1 MVMQE
6 DNSYVDGKEAYN
18 HSIEARTPAK
28 GDVPQNPQNSDT
40 SFKKVVNAAVLI
52 VLVILVILA
61 MFSFFFNMQE
71 AIAAL
76 INPKYQALV
85 QALFSLL
92 VLVIGIYTIKRFLSN
107 KN

>member
-1 MVMQE
+1 MAKQE
-6 DNSYVDGKEAYN
+6 ESPYVEKKDEDL
-18 HSIEARTPAK
+18 HTVEVRTPAK
-28 GDVPQNPQNSDT
+28 GDFPQNSDAPL
-40 SFKKVVNAAVLI
+40 KKLVNAAVLI
-52 VLVILVILA
+52 VLVILVIIA

-92 VLVIGIYTIKRFLSN
+92 VLVLGIYTIKRFLSN
-107 KN
+107 KS

>member
-1 MVMQE
+1 MVKREENAFVEEKEE
-6 DNSYVDGKEAYN
+6 DR
-18 HSIEARTPAK
+18 HSVEVRTPAK
-28 GDVPQNPQNSDT
+28 GDFPQNNNAPV
-40 SFKKVVNAAVLI
+40 KKFVNTAVLI
-52 VLVILVILA
+52 ILVILVLLA
-61 MFSFFFNMQE
+61 TFSFFINMQE

-107 KN
+107 KNL

>member
-1 MVMQE
+1 MVKQE
-6 DNSYVDGKEAYN
+6 DSPYIEEKRADHNSFEV
-18 HSIEARTPAK
+18 RMPAK
-28 GDVPQNPQNSDT
+28 GNFPQNSDA

-52 VLVILVILA
+52 VLVILVIIA

-71 AIAAL
+71 AIVAL

-92 VLVIGIYTIKRFLSN
+92 VLVLGIYTIKRFLSN
-107 KN
+107 KG

>member
-1 MVMQE
+1 MVNQE
-6 DNSYVDGKEAYN
+6 NSACVEEIKED
-18 HSIEARTPAK
+18 HCSVEVLTPIK
-28 GDVPQNPQNSDT
+28 GDFPQNNDS
-40 SFKKVVNAAVLI
+40 SIKKFIHAAVLI
-52 VLVILVILA
+52 VLMILVLLA
-61 MFSFFFNMQE
+61 TFSFFFNMLE

-107 KN
+107 KSW